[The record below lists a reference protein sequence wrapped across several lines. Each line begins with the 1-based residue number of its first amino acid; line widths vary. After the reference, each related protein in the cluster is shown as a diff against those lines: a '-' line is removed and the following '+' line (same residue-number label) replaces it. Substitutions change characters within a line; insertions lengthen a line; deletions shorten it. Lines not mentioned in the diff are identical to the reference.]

1 MAGVKSFRR
10 KAVDTVLILMK
21 LIERKGM
28 AEKKNKNIKEGEKMN
43 FLPSRNREPEPV
55 SDKQDNIQIVYMHS
69 MYT

>member
-1 MAGVKSFRR
+1 
-10 KAVDTVLILMK
+10 MK

-28 AEKKNKNIKEGEKMN
+28 AEKKSKNIKEGEKMN